1 MKLLIIKLKI
11 FREQGFPVVKV
22 SYYQKNLSVPRENL

>member
-22 SYYQKNLSVPRENL
+22 SSYQKYLIIPRENL